1 MGRMG
6 TDSGI
11 HPIQAVCLAS
21 SEAQNPAF
29 AGDIIQCAQTSTNRS
44 FTPHIPLSACG
55 ILTLCSELFKFPN

>member
-1 MGRMG
+1 MG

-29 AGDIIQCAQTSTNRS
+29 VGDIIRYAQTSAYRS
-44 FTPHIPLSACG
+44 LINTSYFTISLRDSDAV
-55 ILTLCSELFKFPN
+55 LRVV